1 MRRIL
6 HAAPI
11 LAIFAISLPV
21 AIGVE
26 SAAKPSAAVSGSTP
40 ASTAIALAE
49 AAKNLPSAQR
59 TPVTQAA
66 LSILLLTK
74 YNRLLPPNLTP
85 QNLDQLSQIFL
96 AANPDEIEQTRLANK
111 LPPADS
117 LVFDGS
123 KLSGGNFRHIDSLIG
138 ITGQPIALDRELP
151 AYLIPL
157 TPAAATA
164 LTASRTAFQSTPDFP
179 RIADITDRIYQCRVD
194 PFLAADGIF
203 CRPYAGRI
211 DDLYLHL
218 MQNGDRSGRLDYF
231 ALLDTLPTRQYSPV
245 SGCAAR
251 DSVPL
256 SRVNLS
262 DILSGGSLGA
272 IQTYRRENPR
282 ANVNNPFKG
291 LAVRLIPYITEALR
305 ATPPGSRLEVTRD
318 MMRRAITD
326 PRRFTPG
333 KVPPLFNDPSRF
345 LGWLDDPRYL
355 RVAKKKKPSHDLSDE
370 IQKIDF
376 ETPLPEMMTGPAGNE
391 LLQDNLLSP
400 KEASADVETHDLLR
414 DLGMPTPPMPKK
426 SPPPPTVDFKPP
438 LEKPEP
444 PTLEPETA
452 PPLSDTLLALLT
464 SEPEALPTPKPEK
477 PKPTLPLT
485 PSAIAKVEEPS
496 AVPSTLLE
504 PLQTPTPAPT
514 QTPPPAAFVAV
525 VASTSPT
532 PSATSTSPS
541 PSPEPQ
547 APTAQAPQKSSE
559 TLDFITSAP
568 AEPFAPPLGNRPPSF
583 QVAVLTPTIKES
595 VDYLKK
601 IISSDQAL
609 TKNVYESNRAEC
621 LIRWL
626 GDALKP
632 LETFQDDPA
641 ANGKKFEPLIR
652 QARDEIVAL
661 LKQRDELKA
670 QRQEALQDRAALRKA
685 LEYDISTRRRDE
697 LARLTGISA

>member
-1 MRRIL
+1 MRRIVFS
-6 HAAPI
+6 APLLVLFAMGTP
-11 LAIFAISLPV
+11 LAIGEDSP
-21 AIGVE
+21 
-26 SAAKPSAAVSGSTP
+26 AKPSVAVSALTP
-40 ASTAIALAE
+40 ESTAIALAE

-59 TPVTQAA
+59 NPVTQAA
-66 LSILLLTK
+66 LSIVLLTK
-74 YNRLLPPNLTP
+74 YNRLLPQNLTP
-85 QNLDQLSQIFL
+85 QNLDQLAQIFL
-96 AANPDEIEQTRLANK
+96 SANPDAIEQSNLAQK
-111 LPPADS
+111 LPPADT
-117 LVFDGS
+117 LIFDGS
-123 KLSGGNFRHIDSLIG
+123 KLVGGNFRNIDSLIG
-138 ITGQPIALDRELP
+138 LTNQPIALDRELP

-164 LTASRTAFQSTPDFP
+164 LCASRNTFQSTPDFP

-211 DDLYLHL
+211 DDLYHHL

-231 ALLDTLPTRQYSPV
+231 ALMDTLPARQYSPV
-245 SGCAAR
+245 SGSAAR

-291 LAVRLIPYITEALR
+291 LAVRLIPYVTDALR

-326 PRRFTPG
+326 PRRFTPV

-345 LGWLDDPRYL
+345 LGWLDDPRYI
-355 RVAKKKKPSHDLSDE
+355 RVAKKKKPSNALSDE

-376 ETPLPEMMTGPAGNE
+376 ETPLPEMTSGPAGNE
-391 LLQDNLLSP
+391 LLQDNRLFP
-400 KEASADVETHDLLR
+400 KEDSVEVETHDLLR

-426 SPPPPTVDFKPP
+426 TPPPAQVESKPP

-444 PTLEPETA
+444 PPLEPETA
-452 PPLSDTLLALLT
+452 PTLSDTLLALLT
-464 SEPEALPTPKPEK
+464 SEPEVIPTPTPAPEK
-477 PKPTLPLT
+477 PKPTTPAA
-485 PSAIAKVEEPS
+485 PSAVAKVEEPS
-496 AVPSTLLE
+496 TVPSALLE
-504 PLQTPTPAPT
+504 PLQTPTPPPA
-514 QTPPPAAFVAV
+514 QTPPPAAV
-525 VASTSPT
+525 VASTSPS
-532 PSATSTSPS
+532 PSSAQPSSS
-541 PSPEPQ
+541 PSPESK
-547 APTAQAPQKSSE
+547 APSTKTPQKSSE

-568 AEPFAPPLGNRPPSF
+568 AEPLAPSVGNRPPSF
-583 QVAVLTPTIKES
+583 QVAVLTPTVKES

-601 IISSDQAL
+601 IIASDQAL
-609 TKNVYESNRAEC
+609 TKNIYESNRAEC

-632 LETFQDDPA
+632 LATFEDDPSG
-641 ANGKKFEPLIR
+641 NSKKFEPLIR
-652 QARDEIVAL
+652 QARDEIVLL

-670 QRQEALQDRAALRKA
+670 QREEALQDRAALRKA
-685 LEYDISTRRRDE
+685 LEYEISTKRRDE
-697 LARLTGISA
+697 LAHLTGISA